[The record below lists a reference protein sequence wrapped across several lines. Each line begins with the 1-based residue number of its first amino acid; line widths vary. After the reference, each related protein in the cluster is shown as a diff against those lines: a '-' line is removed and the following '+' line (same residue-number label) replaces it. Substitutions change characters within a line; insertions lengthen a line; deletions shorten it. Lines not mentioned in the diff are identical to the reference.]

1 MKLSIGEF
9 KVYIVN
15 RGAEYFGVDLSTIDL
30 LGRTQT
36 EWLEKLDDKAE
47 KVDVIE
53 LDKLKY
59 AIVLYSDTPLVTYDD
74 LSIAVEVM
82 EEREIE
88 NAILPSGYIITENK
102 EEFKHIP
109 VSCDNY
115 LRLTDCESYEKILNA
130 LKLRINKE
138 HMQSGVFIM
147 DTASVYIDDTVEI
160 GKGSM
165 IKANNTLKGDTFIG
179 ENVVLECNNN
189 LTDTTVGNDA
199 KLTQVVSQSAEIGD
213 LTTVG
218 PFVYLRPGAKIGK
231 GCKVGDFVEIKNSVI
246 ADGSKVP
253 HLAYVGDA
261 DVGSKVNVG
270 CGVIFANYDGKH
282 KHRTKVGDNVFIG
295 SNTTLIAPIEVGDG
309 SFIAAGATIAHSVP
323 GGAFVIAR
331 ASETIKEGRAEKYL
345 KKD

>member
-15 RGAEYFGVDLSTIDL
+15 RGAEFFGVDLSAIDL
-30 LGRTQT
+30 LGRTQS
-36 EWLEKLDDKAE
+36 EWLKKLDENAE
-47 KVDVIE
+47 LVDDVE
-53 LDKLKY
+53 LNSLKY
-59 AIVLYSDTPLVTYDD
+59 AIVLFSDTPLVTYSD
-74 LSIAVEVM
+74 LTDAVEIM
-82 EEREIE
+82 EAREIE
-88 NAILPSGYIITENK
+88 NAILPSGYIITENVQPFK
-102 EEFKHIP
+102 EIS
-109 VSCDNY
+109 VGADNY
-115 LRLTDCESYEKILNA
+115 LRLTDCESYEKILCA
-130 LKLRINKE
+130 LRLRINNE

-147 DTASVYIDDTVEI
+147 DTASVFIDDTVEI
-160 GKGSM
+160 GSGTFIKPNNVLKGS
-165 IKANNTLKGDTFIG
+165 TVVG
-179 ENVVLECNNN
+179 ENVIFEPNNN
-189 LTDTTVGNDA
+189 ITDTLIGNDV
-199 KLTQVVSQSAEIGD
+199 KLTGVVSQSAEIGD

-218 PFVYLRPGAKIGK
+218 PYVYLRPGAKIGK

-246 ADGSKVP
+246 SDGAKVP

-309 SFIAAGATIAHSVP
+309 AFIAAGATIAHSVP

>member
-15 RGAEYFGVDLSTIDL
+15 RGAEFFGVDLSTIDL
-30 LGRTQT
+30 LGRTQF
-36 EWLEKLDDKAE
+36 EWLTKLDEKAE
-47 KVDVIE
+47 LVDCVE
-53 LDKLKY
+53 LNNLKY
-59 AIVLYSDTPLVTYDD
+59 AIVLYSDTPLVTYSD
-74 LSIAVEVM
+74 LTDAVEIM
-82 EEREIE
+82 EAREIE
-88 NAILPSGYIITENK
+88 NAILPSGYIITENVQPFK
-102 EEFKHIP
+102 EIP
-109 VSCDNY
+109 VKADNY
-115 LRLTDCESYEKILNA
+115 LRLTDCESYEKILYA
-130 LKLRINKE
+130 LRLRINSE

-147 DTASVYIDDTVEI
+147 DTASVFIDDTVEI
-160 GKGSM
+160 GSGTLIKPNNVLKGS
-165 IKANNTLKGDTFIG
+165 TVVG
-179 ENVVLECNNN
+179 ENVMFEPNNN
-189 LTDTTVGNDA
+189 IADTLIGNDV
-199 KLTQVVSQSAEIGD
+199 KLTGVVSQSAEIGD

-218 PFVYLRPGAKIGK
+218 PYVYLRPGAKIGK

-246 ADGSKVP
+246 SDGAKVP

-309 SFIAAGATIAHSVP
+309 AFIAAGATIAHSVP